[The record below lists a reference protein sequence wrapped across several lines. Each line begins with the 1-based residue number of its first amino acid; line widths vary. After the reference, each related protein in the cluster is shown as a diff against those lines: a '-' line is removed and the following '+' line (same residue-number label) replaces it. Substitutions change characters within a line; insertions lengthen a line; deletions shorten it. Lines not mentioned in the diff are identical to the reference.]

1 MTGTLQDVVLTRPA
15 PAPDAG
21 PLDERF
27 YDLVEAR
34 FRRVIADNPLAGTYL
49 GIHTEDHRLGDG
61 SRAAVLAE
69 VDAEKAHLAALEA
82 LDSAGLSADAQLE
95 RDLEIHNVRRG
106 IFDAEVVRTWE
117 RRSTALDVVGD
128 GLFLIF
134 AQDFAP
140 LEERLQSITGR
151 MEAIPSYLVQSRDRA
166 AVPQVRAWQQLEIES
181 AADLPSF
188 FAEIVAAGAGLADA
202 ERRRLEAAADTAR
215 AAIADYGT
223 WLKDSLA
230 GGTDEW
236 ALGREPYDELVGLRA
251 FDGLDADAIL
261 EIGEDQLE
269 MNKAARIRSA
279 TEVDD
284 RSTEAEVIDR
294 LKSDHPATFAEA
306 LEAYR
311 DVMFRARQ
319 HLIDHDIAT
328 VPPDERIDVI
338 ETPEYLRNVIPFAA
352 YFAPPKFDP
361 RPKGIYIVTPSVG
374 HDPNAMREH
383 NFSSISNTSI
393 HEAYPGHHLQLSV
406 ANGNP
411 SLTRLMTDAPEFVE
425 GWGMY
430 SEQMMR
436 EQGFDAAAN
445 FRLNM
450 HTDAIWRACR
460 IILDVRMHRGEISID
475 EAVRFLVDQTSFEEA
490 NARAEVRRYTYTPT
504 YQLSYLLGKVLL
516 LGLRADEQTRLGDA
530 FSLRDFHDTLLRNG
544 SLPISFHRRILAARI
559 AAGTAGGPIP
569 AISADDGPGAAGGGS
584 GANRASNRA
593 ARA

>member
-1 MTGTLQDVVLTRPA
+1 VTDTLQDVVLTRPA

-21 PLDERF
+21 PLDEAF

-34 FRRVIADNPLAGTYL
+34 FRRVIADNPIVGTYL

-61 SRAAVLAE
+61 TRDALLAE
-69 VDAEKAHLAALEA
+69 LAAEKAHLATIEGLDAAALSGEVR
-82 LDSAGLSADAQLE
+82 LE
-95 RDLEIHNVRRG
+95 RDLEIHNVRRQ
-106 IFDAEVVRTWE
+106 IFDTEVARIWE
-117 RRSTALDVVGD
+117 RRSTALDIVGD
-128 GLFLIF
+128 ALFLVF

-140 LEERLQSITGR
+140 LAERLDAIASR
-151 MEAIPSYLVQSRDRA
+151 LEAVPDYLRQSRDRA
-166 AVPQVRAWQQLEIES
+166 VVPQVRAWQELEIES

-188 FAEIVAAGAGLADA
+188 FDEIVSAGAGLPDT
-202 ERRRLEAAADTAR
+202 EQRRLAAAADAAR
-215 AAIADYGT
+215 AAIVEYGA
-223 WLKDSLA
+223 WLKASLA
-230 GGTDEW
+230 TGTDDW

-269 MNKAARIRSA
+269 MNKAARIRA
-279 TEVDD
+279 AAEVDD
-284 RSTEAEVIDR
+284 HATEAEVIGR
-294 LKSDHPATFAEA
+294 LKADHPATFEEA
-306 LEAYR
+306 LDAYR
-311 DVMFRARQ
+311 DVMLRSRRY
-319 HLIDHDIAT
+319 LIDHDIVT
-328 VPPDERIDVI
+328 VPPDERIDVV

-352 YFAPPKFDP
+352 YFSPPKFDR

-374 HDPNAMREH
+374 NDPNAMREH

-393 HEAYPGHHLQLSV
+393 HEAYPGHHLQLHV
-406 ANGNP
+406 ANGHP
-411 SLTRLMTDAPEFVE
+411 SLTRLLTDAPEFVE

-436 EQGFDAAAN
+436 EQGFDAAPN

-460 IILDVRMHRGEISID
+460 IILDVRMHRGEIAVD
-475 EAVRFLVDQTSFEEA
+475 EAIRFLVEQTSFEEA

-516 LGLRADEQTRLGDA
+516 LGLRADEQKRLGSA

-544 SLPISFHRRILAARI
+544 SLPISFHRRILDERI
-559 AAGTAGGPIP
+559 AAGQAGGV
-569 AISADDGPGAAGGGS
+569 GAAGGGS
-584 GANRASNRA
+584 GANRA